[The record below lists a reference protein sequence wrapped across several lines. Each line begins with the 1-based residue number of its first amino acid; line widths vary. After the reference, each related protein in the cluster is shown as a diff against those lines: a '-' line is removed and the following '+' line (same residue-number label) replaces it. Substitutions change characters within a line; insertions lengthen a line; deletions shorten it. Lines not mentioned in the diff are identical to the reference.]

1 MVCALFLSNSIEW
14 DHCLVQSLTT
24 DSCFV
29 DLPDVTLV
37 YSKIVEV
44 FVDVEVGVRKA
55 LLIAE

>member
-44 FVDVEVGVRKA
+44 FVDAELKSVLA

>member
-55 LLIAE
+55 LLIAV

>member
-1 MVCALFLSNSIEW
+1 MHFFLSNSSGIIAW
-14 DHCLVQSLTT
+14 PCPITHYS

-37 YSKIVEV
+37 YSKIVKV
-44 FVDVEVGVRKA
+44 FLDVELGVRKA

>member
-44 FVDVEVGVRKA
+44 FVDVEVGVKKA